1 MKNLLLML
9 VILISLPN
17 VITAQNTQRQ
27 NQSVNGRGMADYTPE
42 EAATLQTKRMI
53 LLLDLSEKQQAQVQ
67 KLFLENATQ
76 RQAMREANQA
86 KRQTDQ
92 GNKPSKEERF
102 AMQNKKLDH
111 QIAMKAKMKDILTE
125 EQFAKWEQVQMQR
138 KSDFNRNQVNRKNRG
153 NK

>member
-53 LLLDLSEKQQAQVQ
+53 LLLHLTEKQQAQVQ

-86 KRQTDQ
+86 KRQTGQ

>member
-1 MKNLLLML
+1 MKNLLLIL

-27 NQSVNGRGMADYTPE
+27 NQTANNRGMADYTPE
-42 EAATLQTKRMI
+42 EAATLQTKRMT
-53 LLLDLSEKQQAQVQ
+53 LLLDLTEKQQAQVQ

-86 KRQTDQ
+86 KRQTGE
-92 GNKPSKEERF
+92 GNNPSKEERF
-102 AMQNKKLDH
+102 AMQNKRLDN
-111 QIAMKAKMKDILTE
+111 QIAMKAKMKEILTE
-125 EQFAKWEQVQMQR
+125 DQFVKWEKAKMQR
-138 KSDFNRNQVNRKNRG
+138 KNDFNQNKPNRKNRG

>member
-1 MKNLLLML
+1 MKNLLLIL

-27 NQSVNGRGMADYTPE
+27 NQTANNRGMADYTPE
-42 EAATLQTKRMI
+42 EAATLQTKRMT
-53 LLLDLSEKQQAQVQ
+53 LLLDLTEKQQAQVQ

-86 KRQTDQ
+86 KRQTGE

-102 AMQNKKLDH
+102 AMQNKRLDN
-111 QIAMKAKMKDILTE
+111 QIAMKAKMKEILTE
-125 EQFAKWEQVQMQR
+125 DQFVKWEKAQMQR
-138 KSDFNRNQVNRKNRG
+138 KNDFNQNKPNRKNRG